1 MRGSGLSILVLI
13 LLLVGCETFT
23 FQQYSLSQRNID
35 TIRETMALGGVS
47 TLAVGEFTAT
57 RPSQSEIGCGLNG
70 EISTPQEVTFVKYIR
85 EAIIDELKK
94 ARVYSLD
101 QIEAGRVITGNL
113 NSVKLN
119 TGSGSWDI
127 NITITFKTGKSFTV
141 AESYQFDD
149 VSCEQSAAAF
159 NPAVQELIYKI
170 FTNPTFRENFGVS
183 GN

>member
-1 MRGSGLSILVLI
+1 MRGPGLSILALI
-13 LLLVGCETFT
+13 LLVGCETFT
-23 FQQYSLSQRNID
+23 FHQYSLSQRNID

-57 RPSQSEIGCGLNG
+57 RPGQSEIGCGLNG

-127 NITITFKTGKSFTV
+127 NMTITFKTGKSFTV

-170 FTNPTFRENFGVS
+170 FTNHTFRENLGVS

>member
-1 MRGSGLSILVLI
+1 MRGPGLSILALI
-13 LLLVGCETFT
+13 LLVGCETFT
-23 FQQYSLSQRNID
+23 FHQYSLSQRNIN
-35 TIRETMALGGVS
+35 TIRKTMALGGVS

-57 RPSQSEIGCGLNG
+57 RIDQSGVDCGLNG
-70 EISTPQEVTFVKYIR
+70 EIRTPQQVTFVKYIR

-94 ARVYSLD
+94 AKVYSLD

-119 TGSGSWDI
+119 TSSGSWDI
-127 NITITFKTGKSFTV
+127 NITITFKTGESFTV

-170 FTNPTFRENFGVS
+170 FTNPTFRENIGVS
-183 GN
+183 GD